1 MDSRQSEGKKNVVM
15 GWFTPTL
22 LRNIILILKGVA
34 MGTANK
40 VPGVSG
46 GIVAFAAGFY
56 EELIDSL
63 QKINLKAFS
72 LLFKRGWSEFYLYV
86 NGRFL
91 TLLFSGVIIS
101 YFSVSLLLDYLIK
114 NYESQ
119 VLAVFFGMILASLY
133 FVYYEI
139 EKWKFKTI
147 LFFVIGLLIGLTIM
161 LSKPL
166 TENDGLLFV
175 FFCGVISVCG
185 MTLPGLSGSF
195 LLLLLG
201 NYNLLL
207 VDSVNAIYYTLS
219 DLIKMNLEFAN
230 DTNRMKLLLLAAIFS
245 LGSISG
251 LIFFSNILSY
261 VLKKHYQITIAIIIG
276 FISGSLGVIWPWREK
291 VFKLNEDG
299 DVINNSI
306 GNPEIA
312 YFDYLLPNI
321 KTVDFWFLILFIIF
335 GATIVVLLESYGV
348 KKNK

>member
-1 MDSRQSEGKKNVVM
+1 M
-15 GWFTPTL
+15 GWFTPIL
-22 LRNIILILKGVA
+22 LQNIILILKGVA
-34 MGTANK
+34 MGAANK

-46 GIVAFAAGFY
+46 GIVAFVAGFY
-56 EELIDSL
+56 EELINSL
-63 QKINLKAFS
+63 QKFNLKALS
-72 LLFKRGWSEFYLYV
+72 LLFKREWYEFYVYV

-101 YFSVSLLLDYLIK
+101 YFSVSLILDYLIK
-114 NYESQ
+114 YYEIQ

-133 FVYYEI
+133 FVYSEI
-139 EKWKFKTI
+139 DKWKFKTI
-147 LFFVIGLLIGLTIM
+147 LFFVIGLVIGLTIM

-166 TENDGLLFV
+166 TENDGLFFV
-175 FFCGVISVCG
+175 FFCGVISVSG

-201 NYNLLL
+201 NYTLLL
-207 VDSVNAIYYTLS
+207 VDSVNAIYYTLG
-219 DLIKMNLEFAN
+219 DLIKMNLEFTN
-230 DTNRMKLLLLAAIFS
+230 DTHRMKLLRLAVIFS

-261 VLKKHYQITIAIIIG
+261 VLKKYYQITIAIIIG

-291 VFKLNEDG
+291 IFKLNEEG
-299 DVINNSI
+299 DIVNNSV

-312 YFDYLLPNI
+312 YYDYLLPNI
-321 KTVDFWFLILFIIF
+321 KTIDFWFLILFIIL
-335 GATIVVLLESYGV
+335 GAIVVTLLERYGV